1 MIEILTAAEA
11 TERLRAAGLRI
22 SRETLISG
30 IQQKIFPFGD
40 TVEREGGKAPWC
52 YIYTKKLEEWIA
64 DKE

>member
-1 MIEILTAAEA
+1 MIAGQLSVSRLIRKPAARSRSVA
-11 TERLRAAGLRI
+11 SALMVIPSRL
-22 SRETLISG
+22 
-30 IQQKIFPFGD
+30 FPFGD